1 MYSYKFFEIKK
12 SIIWEKIFIIR
23 DKFDEITSALLDETL
38 KKTEEAIE
46 AARKKGY
53 GKIDEILLVSGSTRM
68 PQAKKAL
75 TQKFSE
81 SKSKWWRKRTKCK
94 GL

>member
-46 AARKKGY
+46 VARKKERFL
-53 GKIDEILLVSGSTRM
+53 I
-68 PQAKKAL
+68 
-75 TQKFSE
+75 
-81 SKSKWWRKRTKCK
+81 
-94 GL
+94 